1 MELIQYAPQT
11 EQVRAVPVL
20 ASPPW
25 INKYYVMD
33 LAPGRSFL
41 EWAVQH
47 ERTVF
52 AISYRNP
59 EPSMGGTTLDDYL
72 IHGPREA
79 LDVIGEI
86 TGAPKIDIIGL
97 CLGGALTAMLAA
109 YLAEKGDDRI
119 GTITLLNTLLDYSE
133 PGVLGSF
140 TDEKTVARLEKQM
153 AAKGVLEGS
162 QMAGTFDI
170 LRANDLIFN
179 YVVSN
184 WLMGQD
190 PPAFDILAWNGD
202 STRMPAAM
210 HSFYL
215 RSLYM
220 RNELARGELE
230 LAGQQLSLA
239 QVTND
244 TYVVG
249 AINDHIVP
257 WHGSFKTTALMGG
270 KVRYVLSSGGHIAG
284 IVNPPGPKA
293 WYEATSAAPRRPGE
307 MARLGPQAQRLV
319 VGGLDRVV
327 RFPGR
332 RAHKAAGDGQPPVS
346 GPGRGPGR
354 LCEGL
359 GEHTMADMN
368 GQVALVTGGIRG
380 IGLAICER
388 LMNRGVKVAAGYAS
402 NADAAQK
409 FADKYADHGVSIH
422 QGNVGRDRDCERVIG
437 EVLDRHGQLD
447 ILVNNAGITIDKTM
461 RKMTPDEWDH
471 VIHVNL
477 SGAFYLSRAILQHM
491 LDRGYGRIIN
501 ISSVIGEAG
510 GFGQANYAAAKSGM
524 FGLTMSLA
532 LETASKG
539 ITVNTVTPG
548 FITTDMT
555 AAVPAAAMEKIVAR
569 IPVGRLGEPNEVAR
583 VVEFLADPE
592 SGYITGQ
599 MYPVNGGLYM

>member
-1 MELIQYAPQT
+1 MTAQETAWQAAESAAAVLAPDADALASVDAAGLGASTFAVLRRAAGKPRATTSAALRYWTSLAMAGPVAAARWMGMDAPPPVPVPDRDKRFADRTWTDNPAFYAVRQAHLATSRLVSELLEAGSGTATDDAKAALATGFLLDALAPTNFLLTNPAAIKRALETGGASLVSGASHFVDDMLNNGGRPRQVDTRPFKIGENLGATPGKVVFKNDLMELIQYAPQT
-11 EQVRAVPVL
+11 PKVRAVPVL

-59 EPSMGGTTLDDYL
+59 DSSMGGVTLDDYL
-72 IHGPREA
+72 INGPREA

-97 CLGGALTAMLAA
+97 CLGGALTAMLTA
-109 YLAEKGDDRI
+109 YLSEKGDDRI
-119 GTITLLNTLLDYSE
+119 GSVTLLNTLLDYSE
-133 PGVLGSF
+133 PGVLGTF
-140 TDEKTVARLEKQM
+140 TDEKTVARLEKKM
-153 AAKGVLEGS
+153 AEKGVLEGS

-230 LAGQQLSLA
+230 LAGQQLSLSA
-239 QVTND
+239 AKNE

-257 WHGSFKTTALMGG
+257 WHSSYKTGALLGG
-270 KVRYVLSSGGHIAG
+270 HVRYVLSSGGHIAG

-293 WYEATSAAPRRPGE
+293 WYEAGDYSGADAETWRRAATKHQGSWWEDWTAWSDARAGALIKPPAMGSEQYPAIGDAPGE
-307 MARLGPQAQRLV
+307 YV
-319 VGGLDRVV
+319 
-327 RFPGR
+327 
-332 RAHKAAGDGQPPVS
+332 
-346 GPGRGPGR
+346 
-354 LCEGL
+354 
-359 GEHTMADMN
+359 
-368 GQVALVTGGIRG
+368 
-380 IGLAICER
+380 
-388 LMNRGVKVAAGYAS
+388 
-402 NADAAQK
+402 
-409 FADKYADHGVSIH
+409 
-422 QGNVGRDRDCERVIG
+422 
-437 EVLDRHGQLD
+437 
-447 ILVNNAGITIDKTM
+447 
-461 RKMTPDEWDH
+461 
-471 VIHVNL
+471 
-477 SGAFYLSRAILQHM
+477 
-491 LDRGYGRIIN
+491 
-501 ISSVIGEAG
+501 
-510 GFGQANYAAAKSGM
+510 FG
-524 FGLTMSLA
+524 
-532 LETASKG
+532 
-539 ITVNTVTPG
+539 
-548 FITTDMT
+548 
-555 AAVPAAAMEKIVAR
+555 
-569 IPVGRLGEPNEVAR
+569 
-583 VVEFLADPE
+583 
-592 SGYITGQ
+592 
-599 MYPVNGGLYM
+599 

>member
-1 MELIQYAPQT
+1 MTAQETAWQAAESAAAVLGPEAGMLASVDSAGLGEATLSVLQRAALQPAAVGTAALRFWTSMAMAGPVAAARWLGMEVVPPVAVPDGDKRFADKTWTDNPAFFALRQGYLATSQLVSDLLDAGSGDAVDDAKARLAAGFLVDAVAPTNFLPTNPAALKRAFETGGTSVANGARQFVDDLVNNNGRPRQVDTRPFRVGENMAATPGKVVFKNDLMELIQYTPQT
-11 EQVRAVPVL
+11 KQVRAIPVL

-59 EPSMGGTTLDDYL
+59 DAAMGGTTLDDYL

-79 LDVIGEI
+79 LDVITDI

-109 YLAEKGDDRI
+109 YLTQKGDDRL
-119 GTITLLNTLLDYSE
+119 GTITLLNTLLDYTE
-133 PGVLGSF
+133 PGVLGAF

-170 LRANDLIFN
+170 LRANDLIFS

-230 LAGQQLSLA
+230 LAGQRLSLSD
-239 QVTND
+239 VRND

-257 WHGSFKTTALMGG
+257 WHGSYKTIGLMGG
-270 KVRYVLSSGGHIAG
+270 NVRYVLSSGGHIAG

-293 WYEATSAAPRRPGE
+293 WFEVADES
-307 MARLGPQAQRLV
+307 
-319 VGGLDRVV
+319 
-327 RFPGR
+327 
-332 RAHKAAGDGQPPVS
+332 DG
-346 GPGRGPGR
+346 
-354 LCEGL
+354 
-359 GEHTMADMN
+359 
-368 GQVALVTGGIRG
+368 
-380 IGLAICER
+380 
-388 LMNRGVKVAAGYAS
+388 
-402 NADAAQK
+402 
-409 FADKYADHGVSIH
+409 
-422 QGNVGRDRDCERVIG
+422 
-437 EVLDRHGQLD
+437 
-447 ILVNNAGITIDKTM
+447 
-461 RKMTPDEWDH
+461 
-471 VIHVNL
+471 
-477 SGAFYLSRAILQHM
+477 
-491 LDRGYGRIIN
+491 
-501 ISSVIGEAG
+501 
-510 GFGQANYAAAKSGM
+510 
-524 FGLTMSLA
+524 
-532 LETASKG
+532 
-539 ITVNTVTPG
+539 
-548 FITTDMT
+548 
-555 AAVPAAAMEKIVAR
+555 VPAADAEAWQASASRHRGSWWEDWTAWSDAR
-569 IPVGRLGEPNEVAR
+569 AGEYIKPPPMGGRRHRPIADAPGEYV
-583 VVEFLADPE
+583 F
-592 SGYITGQ
+592 G
-599 MYPVNGGLYM
+599 

>member
-1 MELIQYAPQT
+1 VFRNDLMELIQYAPQT
-11 EQVRAVPVL
+11 KQVRAVPVL

-59 EPSMGGTTLDDYL
+59 DASMGGITLDDYL

-109 YLAEKGDDRI
+109 YLIEKGDDRI

-133 PGVLGSF
+133 PGVLGAF

-153 AAKGVLEGS
+153 AATGVLEGS

-220 RNELARGELE
+220 RNELARGDLE
-230 LAGQQLSLA
+230 LAGQRLTLA
-239 QVTND
+239 SVKND

-257 WHGSFKTTALMGG
+257 WHGSFKTTGLMGG
-270 KVRYVLSSGGHIAG
+270 TVRYVLSSGGHIAG

-293 WYEATSAAPRRPGE
+293 WYETGEDTATDPEAWRAAGTKHSGSWWQDWTEWSDARAGAHIKPPAMGSGRYPALGDAPGE
-307 MARLGPQAQRLV
+307 
-319 VGGLDRVV
+319 
-327 RFPGR
+327 
-332 RAHKAAGDGQPPVS
+332 
-346 GPGRGPGR
+346 
-354 LCEGL
+354 
-359 GEHTMADMN
+359 
-368 GQVALVTGGIRG
+368 
-380 IGLAICER
+380 
-388 LMNRGVKVAAGYAS
+388 Y
-402 NADAAQK
+402 
-409 FADKYADHGVSIH
+409 
-422 QGNVGRDRDCERVIG
+422 
-437 EVLDRHGQLD
+437 
-447 ILVNNAGITIDKTM
+447 
-461 RKMTPDEWDH
+461 
-471 VIHVNL
+471 
-477 SGAFYLSRAILQHM
+477 
-491 LDRGYGRIIN
+491 
-501 ISSVIGEAG
+501 
-510 GFGQANYAAAKSGM
+510 
-524 FGLTMSLA
+524 
-532 LETASKG
+532 
-539 ITVNTVTPG
+539 
-548 FITTDMT
+548 
-555 AAVPAAAMEKIVAR
+555 
-569 IPVGRLGEPNEVAR
+569 
-583 VVEFLADPE
+583 
-592 SGYITGQ
+592 
-599 MYPVNGGLYM
+599 VNG

>member
-1 MELIQYAPQT
+1 MTTQETAWQSAESAAAVLAPESGVIASADSAGLGEATLAVMQRAARQPAALGAAALRFWTSMTMAGPVAAARWMGMEAAPPVAVPDSDRRFADKTWTDNPAFFALRQGYLATSQLVSDLLDAGSGDATDDAKARLATGFLLDAIAPTNFLPTNPAALKRAFETGGASVAAGARQFVDDVINNQGRPRQVDTRPFQVGQNLAATPGRIVFKNDLMELIQYAPQT
-11 EQVRAVPVL
+11 KQVRSIPVL

-33 LAPGRSFL
+33 LAPGRSFI

-59 EPSMGGTTLDDYL
+59 DVTMRGTTLDDYL

-79 LDVIGEI
+79 LDVITDI

-109 YLAEKGDDRI
+109 YLTEKGDDRL

-133 PGVLGSF
+133 PGVLGAF

-153 AAKGVLEGS
+153 QAKGVLEGS

-170 LRANDLIFN
+170 LRANDLIFS

-184 WLMGQD
+184 WLMGQE

-230 LAGQQLSLA
+230 LAGQRLSLSD
-239 QVTND
+239 VTND

-257 WHGSFKTTALMGG
+257 WHGSYKSTGLMGG
-270 KVRYVLSSGGHIAG
+270 DVRYVLSSGGHIAG

-293 WYEATSAAPRRPGE
+293 WYE
-307 MARLGPQAQRLV
+307 V
-319 VGGLDRVV
+319 
-327 RFPGR
+327 
-332 RAHKAAGDGQPPVS
+332 
-346 GPGRGPGR
+346 
-354 LCEGL
+354 
-359 GEHTMADMN
+359 
-368 GQVALVTGGIRG
+368 
-380 IGLAICER
+380 
-388 LMNRGVKVAAGYAS
+388 
-402 NADAAQK
+402 ADAADGAQK
-409 FADKYADHGVSIH
+409 TSPADA
-422 QGNVGRDRDCERVIG
+422 
-437 EVLDRHGQLD
+437 
-447 ILVNNAGITIDKTM
+447 
-461 RKMTPDEWDH
+461 
-471 VIHVNL
+471 
-477 SGAFYLSRAILQHM
+477 
-491 LDRGYGRIIN
+491 
-501 ISSVIGEAG
+501 EAW
-510 GFGQANYAAAKSGM
+510 QV
-524 FGLTMSLA
+524 
-532 LETASKG
+532 TASRHRGSWWEDWAVWSDARAGEHVKPPSMG
-539 ITVNTVTPG
+539 SKRHRPIADAPG
-548 FITTDMT
+548 EYVF
-555 AAVPAAAMEKIVAR
+555 
-569 IPVGRLGEPNEVAR
+569 G
-583 VVEFLADPE
+583 
-592 SGYITGQ
+592 
-599 MYPVNGGLYM
+599 